1 MAMKNPKTK
10 HLDWVRILTNESR
23 LTDVVRV
30 EGIATKYKLPVAT
43 VWRAVSR
50 LTKRGLL
57 SRVANGVYLITFVRD
72 ASALDFVSILKPNAY
87 VSLESALNHWGISTQ
102 SPGSLTCVTTDNA
115 KEYRTPEFTISFRT
129 ISDRLFWGFVEKQ
142 TRYSKYRI
150 AEPEKALLDW
160 IYLTLQ
166 SGLTP
171 HLDEIELKSIDKR
184 KLVKYAAKYP
194 GTVRNT
200 LLHSLAFE
208 HFAA

>member
-1 MAMKNPKTK
+1 MKKPKTK
-10 HLDWVRILTNESR
+10 HLDWAKILTNEAR
-23 LTDVVRV
+23 LTDVVIV
-30 EGIATKYKLPVAT
+30 DQIATKYKLPVAT
-43 VWRAVSR
+43 VWRAISR
-50 LTKRGLL
+50 LAKRGLL
-57 SRVANGVYLITFVRD
+57 SRVANGVYINKFVRD
-72 ASALDFVSILKPNAY
+72 VSASDFVNILKPNAY

-102 SPGSLTCVTTDNA
+102 TSVSLTCVTTDNA

-142 TRYSKYRI
+142 TLYSKYRI

-171 HLDEIELKSIDKR
+171 RLDEIELKSIDKR
-184 KLVKYAAKYP
+184 KLAKYADKYP

-200 LLHSLAFE
+200 LMHSLAFE
-208 HFAA
+208 HFA